1 MGGGSVKRSVNVL
14 GAHNTSPLD
23 ARLSQSDRAATAVV
37 PLTST
42 SIPTT
47 TTTTTTKACGSRKM
61 SFQAKRKYEEL
72 DDSDDEEPTLG
83 RQVLPVANLPE
94 TFDGVPVDGLQYL
107 FMVR

>member
-1 MGGGSVKRSVNVL
+1 MRVY
-14 GAHNTSPLD
+14 
-23 ARLSQSDRAATAVV
+23 LSQTAPPLRQS

-42 SIPTT
+42 SISTT
-47 TTTTTTKACGSRKM
+47 TEACASRKM
-61 SFQAKRKYEEL
+61 SLQTKRKYEEL